1 MDIQLY
7 HSSMNKVKFFK
18 CSKDKDDDLNRK
30 LMSFFERKDKNYK
43 LQDSMLISR

>member
-30 LMSFFERKDKNYK
+30 LIMRYFERKIKILNYK
-43 LQDSMLISR
+43 IECL

>member
-7 HSSMNKVKFFK
+7 HSSMNKVDFLK

-30 LMSFFERKDKNYK
+30 LIMSYFERKIKILNYK
-43 LQDSMLISR
+43 IACL